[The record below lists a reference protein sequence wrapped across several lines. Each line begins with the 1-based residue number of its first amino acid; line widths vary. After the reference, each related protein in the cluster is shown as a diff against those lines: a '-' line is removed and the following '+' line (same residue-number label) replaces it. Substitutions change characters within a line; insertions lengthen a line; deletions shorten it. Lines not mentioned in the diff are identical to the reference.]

1 LEYPHPFAQVKL
13 RDLKY
18 DERNKVMTQEVWISS
33 VMTEGGIGNKQGI
46 REKYYGED
54 WAPPTI
60 ILDVPPKH
68 VRDAVHRHWDGHALT
83 REEFVEAMYV
93 FDEKRWARQKD
104 LFMAGGFYAVRGK
117 LAEVLKQFDL
127 GEGGLIEFP
136 IYQADKVTPLPGPF
150 YLLNFGCIKDSVV
163 IEQCQKLRHVFHP
176 DHDQWG
182 GFGIVDDGIAVT
194 AAALEGPDL
203 WFESKLRKKIFMSG
217 RLHDAIMAAKIKVNF
232 QFARARI
239 A

>member
-1 LEYPHPFAQVKL
+1 
-13 RDLKY
+13 
-18 DERNKVMTQEVWISS
+18 MTQEVWVSS
-33 VMTEGGIGNKQGI
+33 VMTEGRVGDKQGI

-54 WAPPTI
+54 WAPPTF
-60 ILDVPPKH
+60 ILGVPPEH
-68 VRDAVHRHWDGHALT
+68 VMAAMDRHYDGHALK
-83 REEFVEAMYV
+83 REDFTEAMYV

-127 GEGGLIEFP
+127 GAGGLIEFP

-163 IEQCQKLRHVFHP
+163 IEQCQKLT
-176 DHDQWG
+176 HDFKKEIDGYDKWG
-182 GFGIVDDGIAVT
+182 AFNLEDGDIAAT

-203 WFESKLRKKIFMSG
+203 WMESKLRKKIFMSG
-217 RLHDAIMAAKIKVNF
+217 RLHDAILAAKIKVNF

-239 A
+239 V

>member
-1 LEYPHPFAQVKL
+1 
-13 RDLKY
+13 
-18 DERNKVMTQEVWISS
+18 MTQEVWVSS

-54 WAPPTI
+54 WAPPTF
-60 ILDVPPKH
+60 ILGVPPEH
-68 VRDAVHRHWDGHALT
+68 VIAATDRHYRGHALT
-83 REEFVEAMYV
+83 REEFTEAMYV

-127 GEGGLIEFP
+127 GAGGLIEFP

-163 IEQCQKLRHVFHP
+163 IEQCQKLHHVFEKKIFGY
-176 DHDQWG
+176 DQWS
-182 GFGIVDDGIAVT
+182 VSNLEDGEIAVT

-203 WFESKLRKKIFMSG
+203 WFESKLRKKILMSG
-217 RLHDAIMAAKIKVNF
+217 RLHDAIVAEKIKVNF
-232 QFARARI
+232 KFARARI
-239 A
+239 E

>member
-1 LEYPHPFAQVKL
+1 
-13 RDLKY
+13 
-18 DERNKVMTQEVWISS
+18 MTQEVWVSS

-54 WAPPTI
+54 WAPPTF
-60 ILDVPPKH
+60 ILGVAPNH
-68 VRDAVHRHWDGHALT
+68 VRSAMHRHYDGHALK
-83 REEFVEAMYV
+83 REEFTEAMYV

-117 LAEVLKQFDL
+117 LAEVLKRFDL

-163 IEQCQKLRHVFHP
+163 IEQCQQLRHVFHP

-182 GFGIVDDGIAVT
+182 ASNLADGAIAVT

-203 WFESKLRKKIFMSG
+203 WFEHKLQEKIFMSG
-217 RLHDAIMAAKIKVNF
+217 RLHDAILAAKIKVNL
-232 QFARARI
+232 QFARARVI
-239 A
+239 

>member
-1 LEYPHPFAQVKL
+1 
-13 RDLKY
+13 
-18 DERNKVMTQEVWISS
+18 MTQEVWVSS
-33 VMTEGGIGNKQGI
+33 VMTEGVIGDKQGI

-60 ILDVPPKH
+60 ILGVAPNH
-68 VRDAVHRHWDGHALT
+68 VRSAMHRHYDGHALK
-83 REEFVEAMYV
+83 REEFTEAMYV

-104 LFMAGGFYAVRGK
+104 LFMAGPFYAVRGK

-163 IEQCQKLRHVFHP
+163 IEQCQQLT
-176 DHDQWG
+176 HDFKKQIDGYDKWG
-182 GFGIVDDGIAVT
+182 AFNLADGDIAVT

-217 RLHDAIMAAKIKVNF
+217 RLHDAILAAKIKVNF

-239 A
+239 V